1 MINEMKCT
9 LTYIAYCG
17 LDCETCEARI
27 ATIGSDD
34 VLREKVARDWSDLN
48 GVEITP
54 DMINC
59 VGCRIRGAKT
69 PYCESLCPIRQC
81 ALNRNMETCGSCSE
95 MENCEKVGAII
106 RNNADA
112 YRRLKG

>member
-1 MINEMKCT
+1 MKDF
-9 LTYIAYCG
+9 IAYCG

-27 ATIGSDD
+27 ATINNDD
-34 VLREKVARDWSDLN
+34 VLREKVARDWSELN

-69 PYCESLCPIRQC
+69 LYCESLCPIRQC
-81 ALNRNMETCGSCSE
+81 ASHRNMETCGSCSE
-95 MENCEKVGAII
+95 METCERPCHLLVTVEF
-106 RNNADA
+106 RPDSV
-112 YRRLKG
+112 